1 MFNKLIL
8 KSSVLKKSL
17 SVEYEATLEREKAL
31 KQDETYVDEFIS
43 RLKKYA
49 AAEELTR
56 EMCLALISYVTVDEN
71 TKDRTKPRKIY
82 IYYKFLDRELTDKH
96 NALV

>member
-1 MFNKLIL
+1 M
-8 KSSVLKKSL
+8 
-17 SVEYEATLEREKAL
+17 EYEAILEREKAL
-31 KQDETYVDEFIS
+31 KQDEADVDEFIS

-49 AAEELTR
+49 GAEELTR

-71 TKDRTKPRKIY
+71 TKDRKKPRKIH
-82 IYYKFLDRELTDKH
+82 IYYKFLDRELADKH